1 MKRVTTLL
9 LILLL
14 VGPEIARGQTGVA
27 SPSPR
32 GMSMRQLVELALA
45 RNADLLATRQ
55 RTLEAQG
62 LLRQAGFRP
71 NPGVEASVSSGP
83 LLGSRGEHEV
93 TVGYAHTF
101 ELGGKLGRRVE
112 VAQRVADLAE
122 LEVAD
127 RQRELIADVKGR
139 YAEALAALRNLDT
152 ASRLLELSEQGHRL
166 IQARVAQGE
175 APRLEQGLLRVEVAR
190 LASDRVLFE
199 SQADRAVLELKTLA
213 GLNPDEPLNL
223 TGEWDMPPI
232 TISADEAIAR
242 ALTARPDLLAARRE
256 EELRQAELRLAR
268 AEAAPDVIGFARYI
282 RTRSQFDQ
290 FGLSATGTRVPI
302 RDRDNLLSAGVSIA
316 LPVRNRNQGNIQAAT
331 ARANAARLRRE
342 FLEQVVRRQA
352 RAAYGRYVAA
362 RRALE
367 ILDRDAVNQAKENVE
382 AMRASYGLGETR
394 LLDLINEQRRLVDT
408 QRAYTEIARECDLAQ
423 VELERAV
430 GTPLR

>member
-1 MKRVTTLL
+1 
-9 LILLL
+9 
-14 VGPEIARGQTGVA
+14 
-27 SPSPR
+27 
-32 GMSMRQLVELALA
+32 MRQLVELALA

-71 NPGVEASVSSGP
+71 NPGVEASVSSGA

-93 TVGYAHTF
+93 TIGYAHTF

-152 ASRLLELSEQGHRL
+152 VSRLLELSEQGYRL
-166 IQARVAQGE
+166 IQARVVQGE

-190 LASDRVLFE
+190 LASDRLLFE
-199 SQADRAVLELKTLA
+199 SQVDRAALELKTLA
-213 GLNPDEPLNL
+213 GLNPDEPL
-223 TGEWDMPPI
+223 TITDEWDMAPV
-232 TISADEAIAR
+232 TISVNEAIER

-256 EELRQAELRLAR
+256 EELRQAELRLAQS
-268 AEAAPDVIGFARYI
+268 EAVPDVIGFARYT
-282 RTRSQFDQ
+282 RVRSQFDQ
-290 FGLSATGTRVPI
+290 LGLSASGARVPI
-302 RDRDNLLSAGVSIA
+302 RDRDNLFSTGVSIA
-316 LPVRNRNQGNIQAAT
+316 LPIRNRNQGNIQAAT

-352 RAAYGRYVAA
+352 RAAYGRYEAA

-367 ILDRDAVNQAKENVE
+367 ILDRDAVNQAKDNVE
-382 AMRASYGLGETR
+382 VMRASYDLGETR

-408 QRAYTEIARECDLAQ
+408 QRTYSEIARECDLAQ